1 MDETKQS
8 NDLGRTFLGEMG
20 TVGCKDEKA
29 YGCRG
34 DERDGPGGEA
44 SKPGSWSPGATRPT
58 VTRLSGSAGGLPS
71 WLAQGQPLPTIGTDC
86 IRGHPGHSGYLSVV
100 ICSVLEIWTHW
111 PFSLYMIYATIL
123 EIRVFFLYYHGYNHI
138 TCKEEITVN

>member
-8 NDLGRTFLGEMG
+8 NDVGRTFLGEMG

-34 DERDGPGGEA
+34 DGRDGPGGEA
-44 SKPGSWSPGATRPT
+44 SKPGSRSPGATRPT

-71 WLAQGQPLPTIGTDC
+71 WLAQGQPLPTIGTDRIRRLPRAQWVPLSSYMQCLRNMNPLTTYSPFLC
-86 IRGHPGHSGYLSVV
+86 IR
-100 ICSVLEIWTHW
+100 
-111 PFSLYMIYATIL
+111 FM
-123 EIRVFFLYYHGYNHI
+123 
-138 TCKEEITVN
+138 

>member
-20 TVGCKDEKA
+20 TVRCKDEKA

-71 WLAQGQPLPTIGTDC
+71 
-86 IRGHPGHSGYLSVV
+86 
-100 ICSVLEIWTHW
+100 
-111 PFSLYMIYATIL
+111 
-123 EIRVFFLYYHGYNHI
+123 
-138 TCKEEITVN
+138 